1 MYILG
6 IAIALLAFFW
16 GLGRLSRTNPA
27 SIAKVV
33 RRVAGLAL
41 VGVGGFLSLRGGAAI
56 GAPIVVFGL
65 GMLGLQQFGGMRF
78 PGRGGKAPAGQV
90 SRVRTKLFSMELD
103 HDTGS
108 MDGVVLAGDS
118 KGSRLSSL
126 TLAEVLMLAP
136 LAQQMNDRSS
146 ALLQAYLDRVHP
158 EWQEQAGQ
166 TREEVQHNGG
176 MSRTEAFII
185 LGLAPGAGESEIK
198 AAHRKLMK
206 LYHPDRGG
214 SAEHAARINAAKEML
229 IG

>member
-6 IAIALLAFFW
+6 IAMALLAFFW
-16 GLGRLSRTNPA
+16 GLGRLSRSNPA
-27 SIAKVV
+27 SIAKLA
-33 RRVAGLAL
+33 RRAAGLAL

-65 GMLGLQQFGGMRF
+65 GMLGLQQFGGIRF
-78 PGRGGKAPAGQV
+78 PGRGGKAPEGQV

-108 MDGVVLAGDS
+108 MDGVVLAGDR
-118 KGSRLSSL
+118 KGERLSSL
-126 TLAEVLMLAP
+126 SLAEVLMLAP
-136 LAQQMNDRSS
+136 LAQQMDDRSS

-158 EWQEQAGQ
+158 AWQEQAGQ
-166 TREEVQHNGG
+166 ARDEVQSNG

-206 LYHPDRGG
+206 MYHPDRGG